1 MARQTAHEEGMLDK
15 RFRERLKAAR
25 ERLGLSQSEVA
36 RRLNICH
43 ATYHEYEHG
52 KCSPSLST
60 IEKLS
65 KVLQINPLELLNEK
79 VSIPA

>member
-1 MARQTAHEEGMLDK
+1 MLDR

-36 RRLNICH
+36 RRLGVAH

-52 KCSPSLST
+52 SCSPSLST
-60 IEKLS
+60 IERLAS
-65 KVLQINPLELLNEK
+65 VLEIEPLDLIGENLP
-79 VSIPA
+79 VPA